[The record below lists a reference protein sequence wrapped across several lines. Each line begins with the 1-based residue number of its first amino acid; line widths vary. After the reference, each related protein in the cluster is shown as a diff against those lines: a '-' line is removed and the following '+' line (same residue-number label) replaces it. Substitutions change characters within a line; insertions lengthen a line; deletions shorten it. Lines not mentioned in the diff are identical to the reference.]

1 MDNSLRLIT
10 AWLQCCNILEIPAPG
25 DVYPAA
31 LTVVAGDLLFSL
43 MKELTFS
50 YLTSP
55 TSLSGVPRFFFF
67 RLVRHLKILLLILYV
82 SLYLFENV
90 GLILVN
96 YNNVRFDP
104 RL

>member
-10 AWLQCCNILEIPAPG
+10 AWLQCCNILEKIPAPR
-25 DVYPAA
+25 DAYPAA

-55 TSLSGVPRFFFF
+55 TSLSGLQGSVKVRNLSQGFFFF
-67 RLVRHLKILLLILYV
+67 FPSNQTFKNTSLFISLKT
-82 SLYLFENV
+82 S
-90 GLILVN
+90 
-96 YNNVRFDP
+96 D
-104 RL
+104 